1 MHLIKLQITSAT
13 ILSVQSFY
21 IAAPHKKEVKYNG
34 IEKWVIWP
42 QKQLHTDRPGPGGL
56 RSDWALIRLGLRL
69 RPVTFSN
76 YTLSVCLMVKLY
88 IEALLLLSKFLPKI
102 PYSTNNVLTN
112 ANMLLRV
119 FFVYFENC
127 FNGNIFMCILLWVV
141 IVIHLNNNNTLFRP
155 EERFIVTY
163 FH

>member
-1 MHLIKLQITSAT
+1 MDLIKLQITSAT
-13 ILSVQSFY
+13 ILTVQSFN
-21 IAAPHKKEVKYNG
+21 IAAPHKKEVKYSG

-69 RPVTFSN
+69 RPVTSSN

-88 IEALLLLSKFLPKI
+88 IETLLLLSKFLPTI
-102 PYSTNNVLTN
+102 AYSTNVLT
-112 ANMLLRV
+112 NMLLRV
-119 FFVYFENC
+119 FFVYFENNFKVLEMSLC
-127 FNGNIFMCILLWVV
+127 VLWVV
-141 IVIHLNNNNTLFRP
+141 IVNHFNNTNSLFWP
-155 EERFIVTY
+155 AERLIVNY